1 MPFQM
6 TIFGPA
12 TAPAITIGGNRYKL
26 TTDIPSGA
34 FAPIVGLA
42 GRKSVTPTFSP
53 RPNAATDWTAETTSS
68 NPYRP
73 ATAPSNG
80 GDSAS
85 T

>member
-34 FAPIVGLA
+34 FATIVA
-42 GRKSVTPTFSP
+42 SP
-53 RPNAATDWTAETTSS
+53 AAK
-68 NPYRP
+68 
-73 ATAPSNG
+73 
-80 GDSAS
+80 AS
-85 T
+85 H